1 MFNDCYCFY
10 CPSVRYLSDN
20 VTQWIVLMKSC
31 HEQQVPCMDINQQAV
46 RPALSGANL
55 GALGVITG
63 GKAT

>member
-1 MFNDCYCFY
+1 MLHVCYCFY
-10 CPSVRYLSDN
+10 CQSVRYLSDSIK
-20 VTQWIVLMKSC
+20 QWIVHMKSC
-31 HEQQVPCMDINQQAV
+31 HKQQVPCMDINQQAV